1 MSLFSGVQVLGKEL
15 RRDPNRALIEL
26 RARTAAAVVGLRMGA
41 EAVVSLEAP
50 LRGQALAGSEIV
62 RLNLQQLGV
71 HPDQMILDTLTRSTR
86 EEALV
91 GARIAHERG
100 WRRLLVITSAYH
112 VPRARRC
119 FEDAMGEGA
128 VAVHTPEAML
138 QHAVG
143 LEKEWIVEGSPEHM
157 DMLRECMV
165 EAVLSFAARMVRPLP
180 SRLRWQTEVVAGS
193 LLRGMDE
200 RSVSLRERLG
210 RSDRGAGSVVLPR

>member
-1 MSLFSGVQVLGKEL
+1 VSPFSGVQVLGKEL
-15 RRDPNRALIEL
+15 RRDPNRALVEL
-26 RARTAAAVVGLRMGA
+26 RARTAAATVCLRMGA

-50 LRGQALAGSEIV
+50 LRGQVMAGSEIV
-62 RLNLQQLGV
+62 RLNLEQLGV
-71 HPDQMILDTLTRSTR
+71 RPEQMILDTLTRSTR

-100 WRRLLVITSAYH
+100 WRRLLVITSSYH

-119 FEDAMGEGA
+119 FEDVMGSGA

-138 QHAVG
+138 QHAIA
-143 LEKEWIVEGSPEHM
+143 LEREWIIEGSPENM
-157 DMLRECMV
+157 DMLRECVV
-165 EAVLSFAARMVRPLP
+165 EAALSFAARLVGPLP
-180 SRLRWQTEVVAGS
+180 PRLRWQAEVVAGN

-210 RSDRGAGSVVLPR
+210 RSDWTAGSTGLPR